1 VKKSRNKKKNH
12 NFLKYMNPK
21 NLKKEVNRCGYNFS
35 LKKTLQYLLMIF
47 LGIILFSVLL
57 KVKWQ
62 YILTIIA
69 MVTVL
74 YPSVILMIF
83 RNMYEE
89 KKFEDVTAYM
99 EQILYS
105 FKRRGK
111 ILIALEDARTLF
123 FDEEKEKQGD
133 LYEAIGR
140 AIEHIQTG
148 VAKGNIYQEAFAI
161 IEEEYGCKRLYKV
174 HDYLIQ
180 VETSGGECN
189 EAIDILLTDR
199 KLWMERTYALLREKK
214 NIKTKI
220 TIGIGFSFLIIY
232 LAVLM
237 IPADFGIT
245 DLFISQIVTTG
256 VIMCNI
262 LIWFLGQKSLSGS
275 VIAYGDDTP
284 FSEIEKQYNQV
295 MHGTIKKEKKKFKI
309 AALLLLPVA
318 LLAYYRIS
326 SLAAILI
333 VAFCVLLVTQPGRQ
347 YKSALKKVR
356 KEVEKQFPE
365 WLMALAL
372 QMQSNNVHVSVSKS
386 IESAPEILQEE
397 LRKLEA
403 EIKMQPNDLQ
413 PYINFMKKLDL
424 PDVTSAMK
432 MLYSMA
438 TFGFDNNNKQLQ
450 ALVERNAIL
459 IDKAEKMKSEDYLA
473 GVGILVLL
481 PMITG
486 TVKMITD
493 LICVITYLLSM
504 VSGI

>member
-1 VKKSRNKKKNH
+1 MKKSRNKKKNH

-347 YKSALKKVR
+347 YKSALKKSSERSR
-356 KEVEKQFPE
+356 KT
-365 WLMALAL
+365 
-372 QMQSNNVHVSVSKS
+372 VS
-386 IESAPEILQEE
+386 
-397 LRKLEA
+397 
-403 EIKMQPNDLQ
+403 
-413 PYINFMKKLDL
+413 
-424 PDVTSAMK
+424 
-432 MLYSMA
+432 
-438 TFGFDNNNKQLQ
+438 
-450 ALVERNAIL
+450 
-459 IDKAEKMKSEDYLA
+459 
-473 GVGILVLL
+473 
-481 PMITG
+481 
-486 TVKMITD
+486 
-493 LICVITYLLSM
+493 
-504 VSGI
+504 

>member
-1 VKKSRNKKKNH
+1 MKKSRNKKKNH

-62 YILTIIA
+62 YILAIIA

-232 LAVLM
+232 LATMIIFIICLEWALSYWKNKPIKQMVKLM
-237 IPADFGIT
+237 ANLTGDNSISDKDIEYISDTMKQINLENQQYHRDMLNFLFFKRLDENECEFIRSKYSDFGNPFFFAAFFGERINIRILNLCMEKYGVKSQRILSPQEGECIVFFNYSKEMDIDALRET
-245 DLFISQIVTTG
+245 LAEVVDILKVYDVQTSTLISIP
-256 VIMCNI
+256 CNDVSE
-262 LIWFLGQKSLSGS
+262 FYD
-275 VIAYGDDTP
+275 AY
-284 FSEIEKQYNQV
+284 QY
-295 MHGTIKKEKKKFKI
+295 I
-309 AALLLLPVA
+309 
-318 LLAYYRIS
+318 
-326 SLAAILI
+326 
-333 VAFCVLLVTQPGRQ
+333 
-347 YKSALKKVR
+347 
-356 KEVEKQFPE
+356 
-365 WLMALAL
+365 
-372 QMQSNNVHVSVSKS
+372 
-386 IESAPEILQEE
+386 
-397 LRKLEA
+397 
-403 EIKMQPNDLQ
+403 
-413 PYINFMKKLDL
+413 
-424 PDVTSAMK
+424 
-432 MLYSMA
+432 
-438 TFGFDNNNKQLQ
+438 KQL
-450 ALVERNAIL
+450 
-459 IDKAEKMKSEDYLA
+459 SFY
-473 GVGILVLL
+473 
-481 PMITG
+481 
-486 TVKMITD
+486 
-493 LICVITYLLSM
+493 
-504 VSGI
+504 

>member
-1 VKKSRNKKKNH
+1 MKKSRNKKKNH

-62 YILTIIA
+62 YILAIIA

-133 LYEAIGR
+133 LHEAIGR

-180 VETSGGECN
+180 
-189 EAIDILLTDR
+189 
-199 KLWMERTYALLREKK
+199 
-214 NIKTKI
+214 
-220 TIGIGFSFLIIY
+220 
-232 LAVLM
+232 
-237 IPADFGIT
+237 
-245 DLFISQIVTTG
+245 G
-256 VIMCNI
+256 V
-262 LIWFLGQKSLSGS
+262 Q
-275 VIAYGDDTP
+275 
-284 FSEIEKQYNQV
+284 
-295 MHGTIKKEKKKFKI
+295 
-309 AALLLLPVA
+309 
-318 LLAYYRIS
+318 
-326 SLAAILI
+326 
-333 VAFCVLLVTQPGRQ
+333 
-347 YKSALKKVR
+347 
-356 KEVEKQFPE
+356 
-365 WLMALAL
+365 
-372 QMQSNNVHVSVSKS
+372 
-386 IESAPEILQEE
+386 
-397 LRKLEA
+397 
-403 EIKMQPNDLQ
+403 
-413 PYINFMKKLDL
+413 
-424 PDVTSAMK
+424 
-432 MLYSMA
+432 
-438 TFGFDNNNKQLQ
+438 
-450 ALVERNAIL
+450 
-459 IDKAEKMKSEDYLA
+459 
-473 GVGILVLL
+473 
-481 PMITG
+481 
-486 TVKMITD
+486 
-493 LICVITYLLSM
+493 
-504 VSGI
+504 